1 MARLYPVY
9 TQDET
14 VTPKDATKQP
24 RAPRPRQNCQPK
36 MAAQKLLAPNCI
48 QNRQFQNTRNGAI
61 PSQNAGGHCP
71 ATLPQP
77 NRKRHVKHRVL
88 HRPLKLLPAPAT
100 VVQKT
105 ADCRQPYGLVK
116 KLMMSRRLDA
126 KHGAF
131 YLLQH
136 TRIGQPPQ
144 SGHIYSLAA
153 CATRALTGEFPLS
166 TCKKWGQAQCSRPG
180 PHFSLPKV
188 SGYSKN
194 PSTSLLRKTALK

>member
-1 MARLYPVY
+1 
-9 TQDET
+9 
-14 VTPKDATKQP
+14 
-24 RAPRPRQNCQPK
+24 
-36 MAAQKLLAPNCI
+36 MAAITGPNV
-48 QNRQFQNTRNGAI
+48 
-61 PSQNAGGHCP
+61 
-71 ATLPQP
+71 
-77 NRKRHVKHRVL
+77 RKRSA
-88 HRPLKLLPAPAT
+88 RPHYGFAQPPNAAQSTVVSHFRLSLSPGTVARHCSPALPT
-100 VVQKT
+100 VVQKR
-105 ADCRQPYGLVK
+105 ADCRHPCGLVK
-116 KLMMSRRLDA
+116 KLMMSRRPDA

>member
-1 MARLYPVY
+1 MQHPAVPQIWNGNYRCADQPWRAFIRSI
-9 TQDET
+9 
-14 VTPKDATKQP
+14 PKMKP
-24 RAPRPRQNCQPK
+24 SRPRTQQNNQEPQGPAKTVSPK
-36 MAAQKLLAPNCI
+36 CRPKNCWPQI
-48 QNRQFQNTRNGAI
+48 AYKTGSFKTHAMGQYQARIKA
-61 PSQNAGGHCP
+61 GHCP

-77 NRKRHVKHRVL
+77 NRKRHVRHRVL

-144 SGHIYSLAA
+144 
-153 CATRALTGEFPLS
+153 
-166 TCKKWGQAQCSRPG
+166 
-180 PHFSLPKV
+180 
-188 SGYSKN
+188 
-194 PSTSLLRKTALK
+194 

>member
-1 MARLYPVY
+1 MVAPKAQPCNKERQSHATTNSRWQPQNPHTTAARQSGVIFCLSP
-9 TQDET
+9 
-14 VTPKDATKQP
+14 
-24 RAPRPRQNCQPK
+24 
-36 MAAQKLLAPNCI
+36 AASRK
-48 QNRQFQNTRNGAI
+48 
-61 PSQNAGGHCP
+61 
-71 ATLPQP
+71 TLPTVKQKMP
-77 NRKRHVKHRVL
+77 DCHQHVM
-88 HRPLKLLPAPAT
+88 
-100 VVQKT
+100 
-105 ADCRQPYGLVK
+105 LVK
-116 KLMMSRRLDA
+116 KLMKSRQLDA

-131 YLLQH
+131 YLLHH

-194 PSTSLLRKTALK
+194 PSISLLRKTALK